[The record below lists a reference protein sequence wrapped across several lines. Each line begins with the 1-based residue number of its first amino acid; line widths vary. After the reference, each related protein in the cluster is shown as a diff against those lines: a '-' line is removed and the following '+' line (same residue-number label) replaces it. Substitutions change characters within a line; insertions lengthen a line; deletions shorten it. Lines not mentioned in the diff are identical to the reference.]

1 MAPSTQGPV
10 SRKPRERFGPAKQ
23 VLVDLY
29 LKTERRIRLKLLVKF
44 LVKSLFVLYLHC
56 HKTALNRSHKVWDF
70 ATVFW
75 VRKRGETGPRYINGY
90 RRILYWGVI
99 LQWTSIQ
106 SRGNRHTPSRFLLL
120 KLDESLGSYANFTC
134 CPGYPFSVYAV
145 SIKVYWIYTKC
156 PTRHFMHHLSQNL
169 QFHSRAAKCFGA
181 RKIQMM
187 DFLRVYKHVSL
198 WLVIVNM
205 T

>member
-1 MAPSTQGPV
+1 MFDSGESGLWHVLGQDTSSLTVPLFTQV
-10 SRKPRERFGPAKQ
+10 YKW
-23 VLVDLY
+23 
-29 LKTERRIRLKLLVKF
+29 
-44 LVKSLFVLYLHC
+44 
-56 HKTALNRSHKVWDF
+56 ALGNLMS
-70 ATVFW
+70 
-75 VRKRGETGPRYINGY
+75 
-90 RRILYWGVI
+90 GVT

-198 WLVIVNM
+198 
-205 T
+205 